1 LHRPYELLLANFLKR
16 RICNPMPIVF
26 LQPSNSVCG
35 GVGPRPDQSSCH
47 IKELAMDNTAGSKLF
62 VVTTQQ
68 GLK

>member
-1 LHRPYELLLANFLKR
+1 MTRCVRVSLSGAFAR
-16 RICNPMPIVF
+16 PMPIVF

-47 IKELAMDNTAGSKLF
+47 TKELAMDDKAGSKLL

-68 GLK
+68 GLR

>member
-1 LHRPYELLLANFLKR
+1 
-16 RICNPMPIVF
+16 MPIVF